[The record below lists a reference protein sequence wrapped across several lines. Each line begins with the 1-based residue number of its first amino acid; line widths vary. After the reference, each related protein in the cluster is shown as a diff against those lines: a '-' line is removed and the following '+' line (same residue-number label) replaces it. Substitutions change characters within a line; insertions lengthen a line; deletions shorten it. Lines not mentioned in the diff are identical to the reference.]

1 MTYGYTKEVGED
13 FEKAIRT
20 LKEKL
25 AEEGFGVLFEID
37 VQETLK
43 KKMDVDFDQY
53 VILGACNPP
62 LAHRALVA
70 EKEMG
75 LLLPCNI
82 VVYEKDGKVF
92 VSAIVPTVAMQG
104 LDNDTVREIAT
115 EAEAKLKSAI
125 DALPA
130 A

>member
-1 MTYGYTKEVGED
+1 MTYGYTKQIEGD
-13 FEKAIRT
+13 FEDVIRS

-25 AEEGFGVLFEID
+25 AGEGFGVLFEID

-75 LLLPCNI
+75 LLLPCN
-82 VVYEKDGKVF
+82 VVIYEKDGKVF

-125 DALPA
+125 DAM
-130 A
+130 